1 MKLHLQQ
8 AASQN
13 LFTGYG
19 DGFVTVNQRNIET
32 NVVVL
37 PDRLIEPWNAISFE
51 LLSETNFAE
60 LASLPLEIVLLGTGS
75 TIRFPHPK
83 LSEPLRKANIGFEVM
98 DTQAAC
104 RTYNILLGEGRQV
117 AAALFVK

>member
-1 MKLHLQQ
+1 MQQ

-19 DGFVTVNQRNIET
+19 KGFVAVNQRNIET
-32 NVVVL
+32 NIVVL
-37 PDRLIEPWNAISFE
+37 PERLIEPWQTTSFE
-51 LLSETNFAE
+51 NLTSADFEA
-60 LASLPLEIVLLGTGS
+60 LADLPIEILLLGTGN
-75 TIRFPHPK
+75 TLRFPHPR
-83 LSEPLRKANIGFEVM
+83 LAEPFRKKHIGFEVM

-117 AAALFVK
+117 AAALFIQ

>member
-1 MKLHLQQ
+1 MKLHMQQ

-19 DGFVTVNQRNIET
+19 KGFVAVNQRNIET
-32 NVVVL
+32 NIVVL
-37 PDRLIEPWNAISFE
+37 PERLIEPWQTTSFE
-51 LLSETNFAE
+51 NLTSADFEA
-60 LASLPLEIVLLGTGS
+60 LADLPIEILLLGTGI
-75 TIRFPHPK
+75 TLRFPDPR
-83 LSEPLRKANIGFEVM
+83 LAEPFRKKHIGFEVM

-117 AAALFVK
+117 AAALFIQ

>member
-1 MKLHLQQ
+1 MKLHIQQ
-8 AASQN
+8 APSQN

-19 DGFVTVNQRNIET
+19 KGFVAVNQRTIET

-37 PDRLIEPWNAISFE
+37 PERLIEPWQPTSFDNLNE
-51 LLSETNFAE
+51 ADFEALAGLSI
-60 LASLPLEIVLLGTGS
+60 EILLLGTGE
-75 TIRFPHPK
+75 TLRFPHPK
-83 LSEPLRKANIGFEVM
+83 LSEPLRKARIGFEVM

-117 AAALFVK
+117 AAALFIR